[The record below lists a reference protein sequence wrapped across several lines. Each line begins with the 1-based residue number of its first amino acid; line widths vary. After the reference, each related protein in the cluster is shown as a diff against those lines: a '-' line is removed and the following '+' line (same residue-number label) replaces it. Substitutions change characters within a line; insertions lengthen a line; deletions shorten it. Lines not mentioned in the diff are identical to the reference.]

1 MIESSIDRLTKLA
14 GPSAIKAMSKSDA
27 GRRDL
32 MRRAAFGS
40 QNFVSRTE
48 TLITGRKRRGQTRAE
63 KYAKTILENVPG
75 GEIRF
80 ALAAA
85 EEELATAGLLERV
98 ASRTLKTAKPRD
110 IIDLRRRAVDLDPR
124 RAHRY
129 VALAAALG
137 SETQSRIVHG
147 AAVGLH
153 RGQETP
159 HADEIIE
166 LLKSAQALAPSNAV
180 IAFEL
185 GQRLLERG
193 DAESGLAQLEKAALK
208 RPDEQRLMALAQA
221 YRRPDIAQFSQALES
236 YEHAYSLNPKNQKA
250 LGGVVHSGA
259 RGPMDW
265 PRVWRTVHRM
275 ESKRQHSPIRRRSVA
290 EGMDSLFSSRREVE
304 AEAVTDLL
312 AELDKYRAQGKE
324 LHPQTVGLLTLRVQ
338 FLGHFAEGF
347 RLRARSAERKA
358 QRLRRN
364 GVQDL
369 GGLRQMMQAL
379 VYLDNVE
386 TASRLSQ
393 DMDYWAQN
401 TGEQRM
407 AVAKLHADAELMLGN
422 PEPYFNYSVD
432 ARKDF
437 YLPAERKMVN
447 LIKKKRVAIVG
458 PAATGESLGSEIDR
472 YDVVV
477 RPNFNPEFVASH
489 PESMGSR
496 TDIAYY
502 SGQDMTTLIDDAESL
517 IESSD
522 VQLINTR
529 SFSYHTHHH
538 RNLPWLRFA
547 RHDWSLSYHGSPLGI
562 QRMIYDLLQ
571 FRPEEIAIFN
581 SDFYTGSGEFAEGY
595 RKKRSFAPGS
605 FMNDLVVVHD
615 LLTDFRFTQA
625 MLKTGR
631 VTAKGRAAEVLEM
644 TPEEYLR
651 QVEAAGVLV

>member
-40 QNFVSRTE
+40 QDFVSRTE
-48 TLITGRKRRGQTRAE
+48 TLVTGRKSRGQSRAA
-63 KYAKTILENVPG
+63 KYAQTILENVPG

-193 DAESGLAQLEKAALK
+193 DAEEGLAQLEKAALK
-208 RPDEQRLMALAQA
+208 HPDEQRLMALAQA

-265 PRVWRTVHRM
+265 PRVWRTVHRI
-275 ESKRQHSPIRRRSVA
+275 ESKRQHSPLRTESVA
-290 EGMDSLFSSRREVE
+290 EGMDSLFSSRQEVE
-304 AEAVTDLL
+304 AETVTDLL
-312 AELDKYRAQGKE
+312 SELDECRAEGKE
-324 LHPQTVGLLTLRVQ
+324 LNPQTVGLLVLRVQ
-338 FLGHFAEGF
+338 FLGHFAAGF
-347 RLRARSAERKA
+347 RLRTRNAERRA
-358 QRLRRN
+358 QRLRRS
-364 GVQDL
+364 GVRDL

-379 VYLDNVE
+379 VYLDNAE

-393 DMDYWAQN
+393 DVKYWAQN

-422 PEPYFNYSVD
+422 PEPYFKYSVD

-458 PAATGESLGSEIDR
+458 PAATGESLGSEIDG

-477 RPNFNPEFVASH
+477 RPNFNPEFVAAH

-502 SGQDMTTLIDDAESL
+502 SGQDMTTLIDDVESL
-517 IESSD
+517 IENSD

-529 SFSYHTHHH
+529 SFSYHTHHR

-631 VTAKGRAAEVLEM
+631 VTAQGRAAEVLSRD
-644 TPEEYLR
+644 PFDYLR
-651 QVEAAGVLV
+651 DVEQAGVLR